1 MNFWLVELKK
11 EVHTEIRAFGNDYW
25 FERDGSNQIKSRNKE
40 KQPYK
45 GSNYKLKGII
55 GSFSIRISVKYL
67 IFQTADTQELLSKSS
82 EIMFSWSGQFTGFYI
97 QV

>member
-1 MNFWLVELKK
+1 MSKVEVIAYEFLIGGIKK
-11 EVHTEIRAFGNDYW
+11 EVHTEIRVFGNDYW
-25 FERDGSNQIKSRNKE
+25 FEKDGSNQILSRNKE

-55 GSFSIRISVKYL
+55 GSFSIRISAKYL

-82 EIMFSWSGQFTGFYI
+82 EIMFS
-97 QV
+97 